1 MQLFYRKTINLLDFN
16 KILFLPD
23 LQRLEEDTDEDKGD
37 TKVEREIDF
46 TTLAKDEEGKDNRIA
61 RLEIVSEIDSK
72 GR

>member
-23 LQRLEEDTDEDKGD
+23 LQRLEEDTDEDEGD